1 MRTKLYIILIISTAI
16 IIATDIMHTMGRSYV
31 SSAVPAYVISLYL
44 YIRSEKKNE
53 NDEGET
59 NERKHCSKCMKWIR
73 KCICAC
79 GNWE

>member
-1 MRTKLYIILIISTAI
+1 MRTKLYLILIVSTAI

-53 NDEGET
+53 DGESET
-59 NERKHCSKCMKWIR
+59 RERKNCSKCIR
-73 KCICAC
+73 NLICAC